1 MSPSKETVCGL
12 SLALSLTETEP
23 KDCSSPH
30 RTIMVQDFPDR
41 GPALQL
47 FVLEKCRRFLARDLA
62 SAWDWC
68 RTLSNV
74 QKTSHRHGRQVAD
87 SRQLGFSK
95 KLVNRHL
102 IPEWQ
107 ATCEMG
113 MFQQLLTTLLC

>member
-30 RTIMVQDFPDR
+30 RTMMVQDFPDR
-41 GPALQL
+41 GPELQL
-47 FVLEKCRRFLARDLA
+47 FVLEKCRRFLAHDLA

-95 KLVNRHL
+95 KLVNRPL